1 MLCKTVNAM
10 SFAEYS
16 YESEFES
23 YESSFFP
30 IPIDR
35 QKQTSDGCGASSDG
49 ICIPNAAC
57 RFISAGSVFLLPAI
71 QKGSKRK

>member
-23 YESSFFP
+23 YESSFVSHTH
-30 IPIDR
+30 R
-35 QKQTSDGCGASSDG
+35 QAKNRPCTDAV
-49 ICIPNAAC
+49 
-57 RFISAGSVFLLPAI
+57 RL
-71 QKGSKRK
+71 

>member
-23 YESSFFP
+23 YESSFVFHTR
-30 IPIDR
+30 R
-35 QKQTSDGCGASSDG
+35 QAKTDHVQMRC
-49 ICIPNAAC
+49 
-57 RFISAGSVFLLPAI
+57 VF
-71 QKGSKRK
+71 